1 MSPSKLLMSL
11 TLSCAVAAA
20 LTPRAQAVSV
30 PSVPIEVVPTSSVLR
45 SVDFDSL
52 PLGRLTAAQFSSA
65 FGGHFTGTQAF
76 DDSWVVA
83 DSRGTGKAYRLKLDA
98 GTIHSNPAGNNG
110 IALTVPLSRA
120 VDNACISYDIRFDPQ
135 FDWSMGG
142 KLPGLSGVAPG
153 VSPSLPSGGQKV
165 GDKGW
170 SGRIMWL
177 GKKAYAWAGPTD
189 MATTYLYG
197 PTVNGEGV
205 RWNKA
210 FVAGKWHTVIQCY
223 VLNTVGLANGRIETF
238 MDGQQVLNID
248 NHVFRTRSD
257 VHITH
262 LMWSIFRG
270 GSTMNWA
277 GSRNGYID
285 FDNVKIISIRVTS

>member
-1 MSPSKLLMSL
+1 MSVFVSASIAGALM
-11 TLSCAVAAA
+11 
-20 LTPRAQAVSV
+20 PRAQAVSL
-30 PSVPIEVVPTSSVLR
+30 PAVPIGGSPGTTVLR
-45 SVDFDSL
+45 TVNFDNL
-52 PLGRLTAAQFSSA
+52 PLGRLTAAEFSSA
-65 FGGHFTGTQAF
+65 FGGRFGGTAAF
-76 DDSWVVA
+76 DDSWVVP

-98 GTIHSNPAGNNG
+98 GTIHSNPSGNNG
-110 IALTVPLSRA
+110 IALTVPLPRA
-120 VDNACISYDIRFDPQ
+120 VDTACISYDIRFDPT
-135 FDWSMGG
+135 FDWSKGG

-189 MATTYLYG
+189 MAVTYMYG
-197 PTVNGEGV
+197 PTQASQYGDDI

-223 VLNTVGLANGRIETF
+223 VMNTPGQANGMIQTF
-238 MDGQQVLNID
+238 MDGQQVLNIT

-270 GSTMNWA
+270 GSTMDWA
-277 GSRNGYID
+277 GSRNDYID
-285 FDNVKIISIRVTS
+285 FDNVKITTIA